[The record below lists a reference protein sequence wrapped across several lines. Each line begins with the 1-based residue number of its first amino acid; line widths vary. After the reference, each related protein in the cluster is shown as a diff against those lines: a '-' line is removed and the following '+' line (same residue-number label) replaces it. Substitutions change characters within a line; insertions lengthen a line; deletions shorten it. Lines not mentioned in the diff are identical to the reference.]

1 MVLFS
6 QFRKGNKPEKIA
18 NELGPFLVQVAVH
31 ECETFQNVWQRN
43 LDDHS
48 QVALFAE
55 VVIILVAVADRL
67 AFDKLGD
74 PVRTQIMNLVVD
86 TIRDSFANQSYF
98 GETTQDR
105 ISFFEQLF
113 SNRIQMYSSCSSIM
127 GEGQDSVIFIG
138 ARHLVEVFLDDI
150 QEAEL
155 PVAVLET
162 GKALSKSVISLLTT
176 PPFKPLSEKL

>member
-1 MVLFS
+1 VQIRDQSYVYSPDVGQGYESMRLFS
-6 QFRKGNKPEKIA
+6 RFRKGNKPEKIA

-31 ECETFQNVWQRN
+31 ECETFQNVWQRK

-55 VVIILVAVADRL
+55 VVIILVTVADRL

-74 PVRTQIMNLVVD
+74 PVRAQIMNPVVD

-113 SNRIQMYSSCSSIM
+113 SNRIHMYSPVQASWVKDKIQS
-127 GEGQDSVIFIG
+127 
-138 ARHLVEVFLDDI
+138 FLL
-150 QEAEL
+150 EL
-155 PVAVLET
+155 ATLLRFFLMT
-162 GKALSKSVISLLTT
+162 FRRLSFQWLSL
-176 PPFKPLSEKL
+176 KPERL